1 MAAAEL
7 YRIKH
12 AVPSAAS
19 GRRRAAEEYI
29 AYILAAGTTSMQER
43 QAARAEETFLDRQR
57 ADLLVENRRIE
68 AENHKARLWG

>member
-1 MAAAEL
+1 
-7 YRIKH
+7 
-12 AVPSAAS
+12 
-19 GRRRAAEEYI
+19 
-29 AYILAAGTTSMQER
+29 MQER